1 MLRAQVRERMP
12 RPIEQNLTRLRGW
25 GYWLRRRLRARP
37 AGLDATSAVASG
49 SAPPASAAAVPAD
62 VPDSVLA
69 ENEHGS
75 YCVPRSSLHRPV
87 SRTIRESRVWEAETL
102 DLVRGADPAG
112 DVVHAGTFFGD
123 FIPAL
128 ARSRSDGALVW
139 AFEPNRENYRCAS
152 ATISL
157 NKLENVVL
165 RNAGLDTASGSA
177 LLATSDRD
185 GLPLGG
191 ASRVIRNRAR
201 ARWTDSEEIDLVAV
215 DDVLGEDRDVAVIQL
230 DVEGHEQDALT
241 GALRTIARCRPLIVL
256 ETPPPPSW
264 IEEHLAPLGYR
275 VAGEVN
281 ANTVVRSG

>member
-1 MLRAQVRERMP
+1 MP
-12 RPIEQNLTRLRGW
+12 RPIAQSLTRLRGW
-25 GYWLRRRLRARP
+25 GYWLRRRLRGRP
-37 AGLDATSAVASG
+37 ARVHATTVGTSALAG
-49 SAPPASAAAVPAD
+49 MTPEAARAMPAD
-62 VPDSVLA
+62 VPCMLA

-75 YCVPRSSLHRPV
+75 YCVPRASLHRPV
-87 SRTIRESRVWEAETL
+87 SRWIVESRVWEADTL

-112 DVVHAGTFFGD
+112 EVVHAGTFFGD

-128 ARSRSDGALVW
+128 ARSRANGALVW
-139 AFEPNRENYRCAS
+139 AFEPSRENYRCAS

-157 NKLENVVL
+157 NGLENVRL
-165 RNAGLDTASGSA
+165 RNAALDAAGGSA

-191 ASRVIRNRAR
+191 ASRVVRNRAR
-201 ARWTDSEEIDLVAV
+201 ARWTDSEEIELVAI
-215 DDVLGEDRDVAVIQL
+215 DDVVGEDRDVAVIQL

-256 ETPPPPSW
+256 ETPPPPDW

-275 VAGEVN
+275 VAGEVDL
-281 ANTVVRSG
+281 NTVVRCD